1 MTILVVVK
9 NPADFIG
16 SHLGQSEAN
25 TKGILATTLGKVL
38 VIDEA
43 YMLSSQNGEKANG
56 GDTYKTAVSIFIVHL
71 RLPIFLHGY
80 QLAPLIG

>member
-1 MTILVVVK
+1 VK

-16 SHLGQSEAN
+16 SYIGQSEAN

-43 YMLSSQNGEKANG
+43 YMLNSSNGESGNG
-56 GDTYKTAVSIFIVHL
+56 GDTYKSAVSTYSFIL
-71 RLPIFLHGY
+71 TYDFDGQERYLT
-80 QLAPLIG
+80 